1 MRDKSVLFLFHF
13 PEKEFGKSGRIVT
26 KLSAYR
32 KKLLSRCVPVVQ
44 LKGDVNFSAV
54 QYSTCSSNA
63 TAYLNSVAL
72 CPIRARIL
80 R

>member
-44 LKGDVNFSAV
+44 LTGDVNFFCGPVRAV
-54 QYSTCSSNA
+54 QMQ
-63 TAYLNSVAL
+63 
-72 CPIRARIL
+72 PHI
-80 R
+80 